1 MANVVYE
8 VVEHDGGWAY
18 KVNGVF
24 SEPHPTH
31 VAASAAA
38 KRAAAHQ
45 QAPGETE
52 VIQFEDSKGKWHEE
66 TARGNDRPKTEVV
79 DKA

>member
-1 MANVVYE
+1 MTTVTYQ

-18 KVNGVF
+18 KVNQVF
-24 SEPHPTH
+24 SETFPTH
-31 VAASAAA
+31 DAAAAAA

-52 VIQFEDSKGKWHEE
+52 VIEYEDSKGNWHQE
-66 TARGNDRPKTEVV
+66 TARGNDRPKTDVV
-79 DKA
+79 DKT